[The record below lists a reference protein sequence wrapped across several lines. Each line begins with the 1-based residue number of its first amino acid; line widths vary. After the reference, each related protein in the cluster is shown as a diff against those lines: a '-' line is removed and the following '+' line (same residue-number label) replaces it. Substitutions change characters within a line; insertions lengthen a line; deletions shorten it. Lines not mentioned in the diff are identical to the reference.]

1 MYGLMV
7 MALAVLLAGP
17 AYARNPC
24 DRSDKECQQRYRQWQ
39 AEHPPQQPPSRPE
52 H

>member
-24 DRSDKECQQRYRQWQ
+24 DRSDKECQKRYQ
-39 AEHPPQQPPSRPE
+39 AEHPPQQPPSGAER
-52 H
+52 